1 MNLILLALL
10 CGFEIAFTVTALIR
24 KADKKGWQTGRLIC
38 NAGQLA
44 VFLIMLFTPDIDMS
58 FRFTGLFV
66 LLIIRIV
73 VSGIDYLIIRRKEDK
88 KKHPAVMI
96 LSAFLSIFL
105 ISGSLIPSF
114 VFPPYKGLE
123 VSGEYDVA
131 QANAILTDES
141 REEKFEN
148 DGSKREIPVYFFYP
162 SNAEKGEK
170 FPLVFFS
177 HGAFGY
183 YESNF
188 STYSELASNGY
199 VVVSVEHPYHSI
211 FTKDTNG
218 KMIIADSSFLSGTME
233 INSDGVTE
241 EKIFELSSEW
251 LKLRTDDLNFA
262 IDCVKSAVLGGSVS
276 DCWTLGKNGGEI
288 TNALAMTDTSKI
300 GVMGHSLGGAAAVAM
315 GRMRN
320 DISAVIDLDGT
331 MLGEE
336 IGVENGRE
344 IITTEPY
351 PVPILSFDN
360 EEHHF
365 ASIEARKT
373 DIPYTNN
380 VLHDNAVC
388 GYRTYIAGTGHMNY
402 TDLPMF
408 SPTLAKNLG
417 TGEVDA
423 SECMMTVNRIT
434 REFFDCFLKGKG
446 EFIVEECISVS

>member
-10 CGFEIAFTVTALIR
+10 CGFEIAFTVTVLIR
-24 KADKKGWQTGRLIC
+24 KADKKGWQTGRMIC

-44 VFLIMLFTPDIDMS
+44 VFLILLFTPDIDMS
-58 FRFTGLFV
+58 FRFTGLLV
-66 LLIIRIV
+66 ILIIRIL
-73 VSGIDYLIIRRKEDK
+73 VSGIDYLIICRKEDK

-96 LSAFLSIFL
+96 LSALLSVFL
-105 ISGSLIPSF
+105 ISGSLVPAF
-114 VFPPYKGLE
+114 LFPPYKGLE
-123 VSGEYDVA
+123 VTGKYDVA

-141 REEKFEN
+141 REERFEN

-162 SNAEKGEK
+162 SNAAEGEK

-188 STYSELASNGY
+188 STYSELASKGY

-211 FTKDTNG
+211 FTKDTSG
-218 KMIIADSSFLSGTME
+218 KMIIADSSFLNGITE
-233 INSDGVTE
+233 INEDGVSE

-251 LKLRTDDLNFA
+251 LKLRTDDLNFT

-276 DCWTLGKNGGEI
+276 DCWTLGKNGEEV

-315 GRMRN
+315 GRMRS
-320 DISAVIDLDGT
+320 DISAVVDLDGT

-336 IGVENGRE
+336 LGVENGRE

-351 PVPILSFDN
+351 PVPVLSFDN

-365 ASIEARKT
+365 ASIEARKN
-373 DIPYTNN
+373 DVPYANN
-380 VLHDNAVC
+380 LLHDNAVC
-388 GYRTYIAGTGHMNY
+388 GYRTYITGTGHMNY

-408 SPTLAKNLG
+408 CPILAKNLG
-417 TGEVDA
+417 TGEVNA
-423 SECMMTVNRIT
+423 SDCMMTVNRIT
-434 REFFDCFLKGKG
+434 RDFFDCFLKGEG

>member
-1 MNLILLALL
+1 MNFILLLLL
-10 CGFEIAFTVTALIR
+10 CVLEIAFAVTALIR
-24 KADKKGWQTGRLIC
+24 KVDKKGWQAGRLIC

-73 VSGIDYLIIRRKEDK
+73 VSGIGYLIIRSKEDK

-96 LSAFLSIFL
+96 LSALLSVFL
-105 ISGSLIPSF
+105 ISGSLVPAF
-114 VFPPYKGLE
+114 LFPPYKGLE
-123 VSGEYDVA
+123 VSGKYDVA

-162 SNAEKGEK
+162 SNAAEGEK

-218 KMIIADSSFLSGTME
+218 KIIIADTTFLNEVMKVDTDEAS
-233 INSDGVTE
+233 E
-241 EKIFELSSEW
+241 EERFELSSKW
-251 LKLRTDDLNFA
+251 LEQRCGDLNFV
-262 IDCVKSAVLGGSVS
+262 IDSVKSEAGNNILSEY
-276 DCWTLGKNGGEI
+276 WN
-288 TNALAMTDTSKI
+288 TNESENIISALSMTDTAKI
-300 GVMGHSLGGAAAVAM
+300 GIMGHSLGGATAVEL
-315 GRMRN
+315 GRTRS
-320 DISAVIDLDGT
+320 DVGAVVDMDGT
-331 MLGEE
+331 MFG
-336 IGVENGRE
+336 E
-344 IITTEPY
+344 IIDIEKGQDVFVDEPY
-351 PVPILSFDN
+351 TTPVLSLEN
-360 EEHHF
+360 ENHYIYAKECK
-365 ASIEARKT
+365 EAGA
-373 DIPYTNN
+373 PYANN
-380 VLHDNAVC
+380 SVHENAVS
-388 GYRTYIAGTGHMNY
+388 GYRTYIPGSEHMNF

-408 SPTLAKNLG
+408 SPMLAKNLG
-417 TGEVDA
+417 TGTVDA

-446 EFIVEECISVS
+446 EFIVQECISVA

>member
-10 CGFEIAFTVTALIR
+10 CGFEIAFAVTALIR

-44 VFLIMLFTPDIDMS
+44 VFLIMLFTPGIDMS
-58 FRFTGLFV
+58 FRFTGLFI
-66 LLIIRIV
+66 LLIIRIIV
-73 VSGIDYLIIRRKEDK
+73 AGVDYLVIRKKEDK
-88 KKHPAVMI
+88 KKHPAMMM
-96 LSAFLSIFL
+96 LSALLSVFL
-105 ISGSLIPSF
+105 ISGSLIPAF
-114 VFPPYKGLE
+114 VFPPYHGLE
-123 VSGEYDVA
+123 ASGKYDVA
-131 QANAILTDES
+131 QVNAILTDES
-141 REEKFEN
+141 REERFEN

-162 SNAEKGEK
+162 SNAVEGEK

-211 FTKDTNG
+211 FTKDTSG
-218 KMIIADSSFLSGTME
+218 KMIIADSSFLNGTME
-233 INSDGVTE
+233 INSEGVTE

-251 LKLRTDDLNFA
+251 LKLRTDDLNFT
-262 IDCVKSAVLGGSVS
+262 IDTVKSAVRSGSVS

-336 IGVENGRE
+336 LGVENGRD

-351 PVPILSFDN
+351 PVPVLSFDN

-365 ASIEARKT
+365 SSIEVRNT
-373 DIPYTNN
+373 DIPYANN

-388 GYRTYIAGTGHMNY
+388 GYRTYIEKTGHMNY

-408 SPTLAKNLG
+408 SPVLAKNLG

-446 EFIVEECISVS
+446 EFIVQECISVA